1 MVETAAS
8 RTIPKTRNVS
18 FWTKHL
24 STIRSS
30 GRVNL
35 QGKLTA
41 LVPKRAVFV
50 VKQPK
55 RTDGKPKIIESQK
68 KKFLISSWGT

>member
-8 RTIPKTRNVS
+8 RTIPKTRNFS
-18 FWTKHL
+18 FRAKHL

-41 LVPKRAVFV
+41 LVPKRVY
-50 VKQPK
+50 
-55 RTDGKPKIIESQK
+55 RQK
-68 KKFLISSWGT
+68 EQFSLSNSPRELMANLRS